1 MPQTVPTRDAPAS
14 DKVARMHALTALVLA
29 AEAEGH
35 EKSKT
40 AFYLLGGL
48 LTLWA
53 IVLAGIGMASAEFP
67 ATVGAKRGVIGLT
80 ALLMLGAMATAVI
93 TA

>member
-1 MPQTVPTRDAPAS
+1 
-14 DKVARMHALTALVLA
+14 MHALTALMLA
-29 AEAEGH
+29 AEAGGE

-53 IVLAGIGMASAEFP
+53 VVLSGIGMSSAEFP
-67 ATVGAKRGVIGLT
+67 STVAAKRGVIGLT

>member
-1 MPQTVPTRDAPAS
+1 
-14 DKVARMHALTALVLA
+14 MHALIALVLA
-29 AEAEGH
+29 AEAGGE

-40 AFYLLGGL
+40 VFYLFGGIL
-48 LTLWA
+48 VVWA
-53 IVLAGIGMASAEFP
+53 VVLSGIGMSSAEFP

-80 ALLMLGAMATAVI
+80 ALLMAGAMATAVI